1 MLPTKLIF
9 PLVARILNA
18 HQGSA
23 CAPSKIKREYATLP
37 HLTHKSPLIHFVRT
51 KISTI
56 IEVQIVM
63 KLSKA
68 IARQAFSVH
77 LTVNVYLLK
86 AATKQQLS
94 A

>member
-1 MLPTKLIF
+1 MLPTNLIF

-18 HQGSA
+18 HQGSV
-23 CAPSKIKREYATLP
+23 CAPNKIKRECATLP
-37 HLTHKSPLIHFVRT
+37 HLTQKSSLIHFVRT
-51 KISTI
+51 KVSTI
-56 IEVQIVM
+56 LKANFVM
-63 KLSKA
+63 KLAKA
-68 IARQAFSVH
+68 IARQASNVH

>member
-1 MLPTKLIF
+1 
-9 PLVARILNA
+9 
-18 HQGSA
+18 
-23 CAPSKIKREYATLP
+23 
-37 HLTHKSPLIHFVRT
+37 
-51 KISTI
+51 
-56 IEVQIVM
+56 M
-63 KLSKA
+63 KLPQA